1 MIPKVTINVSEDTQ
15 TYYNATV
22 PFVPV
27 VIMKT
32 MSGNIGTPELVRS
45 ESEFISKFGK
55 GTVDTP
61 SAYAM
66 QLYMRSYSYA
76 YVTRVADESAAKGTA
91 EIKATIGETPTTIID
106 VETVYK
112 TESLNGSVIALNY
125 DSTDKKLYLTAVVN
139 SKTYTSIKESIDLA
153 DSGTKAPDLEAAL
166 NKVCDSI
173 NDMGLGF
180 TLTNLYT
187 EKVDADPL
195 PVSFTS
201 LTATIESGD
210 SGLDG
215 TISRQTLLNAAELYT
230 KQGLTVDV
238 MVIPEFTS
246 DTDLITDLAALGEK
260 YEFMV
265 LASPSVDTLA
275 GALSEV
281 AGYPKSSSL
290 AVYFPNVKYTSF
302 SAKIPACM
310 AVLNAYARN
319 DSINKWLAPAGTTR
333 ATLGLVSELCTN
345 LNDDQMSQLYNNPV
359 AVNCI
364 KEISNTGY
372 VVWGQKTTA
381 TSAIYLDR
389 INVSRLVKYIYQE
402 VFRISNQYLFEPIT
416 SSTFQGWNLKVTAL
430 LSSLETQGAISAF
443 TIKMDAEN
451 NTPATIAEN
460 KLIGNIKVKPTEV
473 AEFIDIDFVLTSEV

>member
-1 MIPKVTINVSEDTQ
+1 M
-15 TYYNATV
+15 
-22 PFVPV
+22 
-27 VIMKT
+27 
-32 MSGNIGTPELVRS
+32 
-45 ESEFISKFGK
+45 
-55 GTVDTP
+55 DTP

-76 YVTRVADESAAKGTA
+76 YVTRVASGSAAKGA
-91 EIKATIGETPTTIID
+91 AKIKATISETLTDIID

-112 TESLNGSVIALNY
+112 TESFNGSTVALNY
-125 DSTDKKLYLTAVVN
+125 DSTDKKLFLKAVVN
-139 SKTYTSIKESIDLA
+139 SKTFTSIKESIDFS
-153 DSGTKAPDLEAAL
+153 DSGTKAPNLEEAL
-166 NKVCDSI
+166 NKLCSSM

-180 TLTNLYT
+180 NLTNLYV

-195 PVSFTS
+195 PASFTT
-201 LTATIESGD
+201 LTGSIEGGD
-210 SGLDG
+210 SGLEG
-215 TISRQTLLNAAELYT
+215 EISKQAILNAAELYT

-238 MVIPEFTS
+238 MVVPEFTNDS
-246 DTDLITDLAALGEK
+246 ELLADLAALGEK

-265 LASPSVDTLA
+265 LASPSVDTFA
-275 GALSEV
+275 GAMSEV
-281 AGYPKSSSL
+281 AGYPKSASL
-290 AVYFPNVKYTSF
+290 AVYFPNVKYTAF
-302 SAKIPACM
+302 NAKIPACM

-333 ATLGLVSELCTN
+333 ATLGLVSELATY
-345 LNDDQMSQLYNNPV
+345 LNDDQMSQLYNGQV

-364 KEISNTGY
+364 KEISNIGY

-416 SSTFQGWNLKVTAL
+416 SSTFQGWNLKVNSL
-430 LSSLETQGAISAF
+430 LNDLQTSGAIDAY
-443 TIKMDAEN
+443 TVKMDAEN

-460 KLIGNIKVKPTEV
+460 KLIGNVRVKPTEV

>member
-32 MSGNIGTPELVRS
+32 ESGNIGTPELVRS

-66 QLYMRSYSYA
+66 QLYMRSFSYA
-76 YVTRVADESAAKGTA
+76 YVTRVASNSAAKGVA
-91 EIKATIGETPTTIID
+91 KVKATIGETLTDIID

-112 TESLNGSVIALNY
+112 TRSFNGSVITLNY
-125 DSTDKKLYLTAVVN
+125 DTADKKLFITAVVN
-139 SKTYTSIKESIDLA
+139 SKTYTSIKETIDLA
-153 DSGTKAPDLEAAL
+153 SVDTKAPALEAAL
-166 NKVCDSI
+166 NKLCDSI

-180 TLTNLYT
+180 NLTNLYV

-195 PVSFTS
+195 PVAFTA
-201 LTATIESGD
+201 LTGSIDSGD
-210 SGLDG
+210 SGLEG
-215 TISRQTLLNAAELYT
+215 AISNATVLQAAELYT

-238 MVIPEFTS
+238 MLAPEFTS
-246 DTDLITDLAALGEK
+246 DASLLAELAALGEK
-260 YEFMV
+260 YEFMI

-290 AVYFPNVKYTSF
+290 AVYFPNVKYTGF
-302 SAKIPACM
+302 ATKIPACM

-333 ATLGLVSELCTN
+333 ATLGLVNELCTN
-345 LNDDQMSQLYNNPV
+345 LNDDQMSQLYNNTV

-364 KEISNTGY
+364 KEISNVGY

-381 TSAIYLDR
+381 TNAIYLDR
-389 INVSRLVKYIYQE
+389 INISRLVKYIYQE

-443 TIKMDAEN
+443 TVKMDAEN
-451 NTPATIAEN
+451 NTEATIAEN
-460 KLIGNIKVKPTEV
+460 KLIGNVRVKPTEV